1 MEKIVAATQNK
12 GKIRE
17 IDEITSKLGFSVIS
31 REEAGVPADFDTDET
46 GTTFE
51 ENSEMKARDI
61 LEMTGIAAVADDSGL
76 VVDALGGEPGVYSAR
91 YAGEEHNDAAN
102 RKKILEKLSGVPD
115 EARTARFVCVVT
127 LAMPGGE
134 TLQARGTVEGKI
146 IEEER
151 GENGFG
157 YDPIFIP
164 DGYDRTFAQMSAEE
178 KNGISHRA
186 NALAALAELL
196 EKRG

>member
-1 MEKIVAATQNK
+1 MEKIIAATKNK

-17 IDEITSKLGFSVIS
+17 INAITEKLGISVIP
-31 REEAGVPADFDTDET
+31 RDEAGVPEDFDTDET
-46 GTTFE
+46 GSTFE

>member
-1 MEKIVAATQNK
+1 MEKIIAATKNK

-17 IDEITSKLGFSVIS
+17 INAITEKLGISVIP
-31 REEAGVPADFDTDET
+31 RDEAGVPEDFDTDET
-46 GTTFE
+46 GSTFE

-76 VVDALGGEPGVYSAR
+76 VVDVLAAVSGVLSQ
-91 YAGEEHNDAAN
+91 EEN